1 MRKRKSQ
8 KPLRDNVGP
17 APTVREI
24 NSSPNYSN
32 QPIKRREPKMK
43 TRRII

>member
-1 MRKRKSQ
+1 MKRKRKSQ
-8 KPLRDNVGP
+8 EPLRADPV
-17 APTVREI
+17 PTVREI

>member
-1 MRKRKSQ
+1 MKRKQ
-8 KPLRDNVGP
+8 NNKKPLRADP